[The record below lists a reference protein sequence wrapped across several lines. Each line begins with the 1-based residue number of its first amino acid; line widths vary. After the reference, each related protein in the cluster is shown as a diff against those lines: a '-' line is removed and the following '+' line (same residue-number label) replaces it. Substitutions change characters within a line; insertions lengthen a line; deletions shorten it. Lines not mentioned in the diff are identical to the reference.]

1 MKKITFILNPISGT
15 ISKAGVPELIDN
27 TIDKDIY
34 DYEIVFTERAGHA
47 TEIAAAEV
55 AKGTDIVVAVGG
67 DGTVNEVGRALVHT
81 NTALAI
87 LPCGSGNGLARHLML
102 PMNLKKSIETINKGV
117 IHDLDYGVI
126 NNIPFFCTCGIG
138 FDAFVSMKFAE
149 AGKRGPITY
158 VENVLRE
165 GLRYKPETYTIT
177 DESGTKMRKAFLISC
192 ANASQYG
199 NNAYIAPHASMA
211 DGILDIIIMEPFD
224 MFDAPQISMD
234 LFSKT
239 IENNSKIKMLKSS
252 RILVKRQKEGYI
264 HYDGDPV
271 MAGTEIEIHVEHK
284 GIKMVVNPD
293 ADKSKRKPAPVV
305 NAISEAFNTLRDDIE
320 GNRRTILALNKKILR
335 RLNNL

>member
-34 DYEIVFTERAGHA
+34 DYQLVFTERAGHA

-126 NNIPFFCTCGIG
+126 NDIPFFCTCGIG

-211 DGILDIIIMEPFD
+211 DGLLDIIIMEPFD

-252 RILVKRQKEGYI
+252 KILVKRQKEGYI

>member
-34 DYEIVFTERAGHA
+34 DYQLVFTERAGHA

-126 NNIPFFCTCGIG
+126 NDIPFFCTCGIG

-305 NAISEAFNTLRDDIE
+305 NAISEAFNMLRDDIE

>member
-34 DYEIVFTERAGHA
+34 DYQLVFTERAGHA

-126 NNIPFFCTCGIG
+126 NDIPFFCTCGIG

-211 DGILDIIIMEPFD
+211 DGLLDIIIMEPFD

>member
-34 DYEIVFTERAGHA
+34 DYQLVFTERAGHA

-102 PMNLKKSIETINKGV
+102 PMNLKKSIETINKGI

-126 NNIPFFCTCGIG
+126 NDIPFFCTCGIG

>member
-34 DYEIVFTERAGHA
+34 DYQLVFTERAGHA

-102 PMNLKKSIETINKGV
+102 PVNLKKSIETINKGV

-126 NNIPFFCTCGIG
+126 NDIPFFCTCGIG

>member
-34 DYEIVFTERAGHA
+34 DYQLVFTERAGHA

-87 LPCGSGNGLARHLML
+87 LPCGSGNGRARHLVL

-126 NNIPFFCTCGIG
+126 NDIPFFCTCGIG

>member
-34 DYEIVFTERAGHA
+34 DYQLVFTERAGHA

-126 NNIPFFCTCGIG
+126 NDIPFFCTCGIG

-199 NNAYIAPHASMA
+199 NNAYIAPHASMT